1 VPYLVPLPMMF
12 LQVFTSFIQTLVFIM
27 LTMMYISGSLEEA
40 HWYSKLHG
48 GFCLMK
54 KLVISGLMTI
64 AVSLCAGLAFAAD
77 VSAAGAG
84 IAQWTVLAAG
94 LAIGLGAIGSGI
106 GMGTAI
112 GGACEG
118 TSRNPEAGGKIT
130 TTMII
135 GLAMIES
142 LTIYAL
148 VIALLLLF
156 ANPYAKLI
164 TG

>member
-1 VPYLVPLPMMF
+1 MRKTFIAALVVLA
-12 LQVFTSFIQTLVFIM
+12 VTL
-27 LTMMYISGSLEEA
+27 LSG
-40 HWYSKLHG
+40 
-48 GFCLMK
+48 
-54 KLVISGLMTI
+54 V
-64 AVSLCAGLAFAAD
+64 AFAAEEGM
-77 VSAAGAG
+77 AGVLMY
-84 IAQWTVLAAG
+84 TVLGAG

-118 TSRNPEAGGKIT
+118 TSRNPEAGGRIL

-148 VIALLLLF
+148 VIALILLF
-156 ANPYAKLI
+156 GNPYA
-164 TG
+164 G

>member
-1 VPYLVPLPMMF
+1 MKRKLVTGLMM
-12 LQVFTSFIQTLVFIM
+12 LGICL
-27 LTMMYISGSLEEA
+27 ISG
-40 HWYSKLHG
+40 
-48 GFCLMK
+48 
-54 KLVISGLMTI
+54 V
-64 AVSLCAGLAFAAD
+64 AFAAD
-77 VSAAGAG
+77 APGGAG
-84 IAQWTVLAAG
+84 IVSMTVLAAG

-118 TSRNPEAGGKIT
+118 TSRNPEAGGRIL

-148 VIALLLLF
+148 VVALLLLF
-156 ANPYAKLI
+156 ANPYRALM
-164 TG
+164 G

>member
-1 VPYLVPLPMMF
+1 
-12 LQVFTSFIQTLVFIM
+12 M
-27 LTMMYISGSLEEA
+27 LSM
-40 HWYSKLHG
+40 
-48 GFCLMK
+48 
-54 KLVISGLMTI
+54 
-64 AVSLCAGLAFAAD
+64 
-77 VSAAGAG
+77 
-84 IAQWTVLAAG
+84 TVLAAG

-118 TSRNPEAGGKIT
+118 TSRNPEAGGKIL

-148 VIALLLLF
+148 VVALLLLF
-156 ANPYAKLI
+156 ANPYAK
-164 TG
+164 

>member
-1 VPYLVPLPMMF
+1 MRRVVITALMM
-12 LQVFTSFIQTLVFIM
+12 LGMSLIATVALAQT
-27 LTMMYISGSLEEA
+27 GDPRA
-40 HWYSKLHG
+40 
-48 GFCLMK
+48 
-54 KLVISGLMTI
+54 
-64 AVSLCAGLAFAAD
+64 AV
-77 VSAAGAG
+77 V
-84 IAQWTVLAAG
+84 QYTVLAAG

-118 TSRNPEAGGKIT
+118 TSRNPEAGGRIL

-148 VIALLLLF
+148 VIALILMF
-156 ANPYAKLI
+156 GNPYIK
-164 TG
+164 

>member
-1 VPYLVPLPMMF
+1 
-12 LQVFTSFIQTLVFIM
+12 
-27 LTMMYISGSLEEA
+27 
-40 HWYSKLHG
+40 
-48 GFCLMK
+48 MK
-54 KLVISGLMTI
+54 KVIVFSFLTLI
-64 AVSLCAGLAFAAD
+64 ICLCASVAFAAD
-77 VSAAGAG
+77 GDKTP
-84 IAQWTVLAAG
+84 ILQYTVLAAG

-118 TSRNPEAGGKIT
+118 TSRNPEAGGRIL

-148 VIALLLLF
+148 VVALLLLF
-156 ANPYAKLI
+156 ANPYA
-164 TG
+164 

>member
-1 VPYLVPLPMMF
+1 MKRIIIAGLV
-12 LQVFTSFIQTLVFIM
+12 IIAITLV
-27 LTMMYISGSLEEA
+27 
-40 HWYSKLHG
+40 
-48 GFCLMK
+48 
-54 KLVISGLMTI
+54 
-64 AVSLCAGLAFAAD
+64 
-77 VSAAGAG
+77 AG
-84 IAQWTVLAAG
+84 IVLAAEAPPGKAPILQYTVLAAG

-118 TSRNPEAGGKIT
+118 TSRNPEAGGRIL

-148 VIALLLLF
+148 VVALILLF
-156 ANPYAKLI
+156 ANPYA
-164 TG
+164 

>member
-1 VPYLVPLPMMF
+1 MKKVMTVALMMF
-12 LQVFTSFIQTLVFIM
+12 GITL
-27 LTMMYISGSLEEA
+27 IST
-40 HWYSKLHG
+40 
-48 GFCLMK
+48 
-54 KLVISGLMTI
+54 V
-64 AVSLCAGLAFAAD
+64 AFASDANPA
-77 VSAAGAG
+77 VV
-84 IAQWTVLAAG
+84 QFTVLAAG

-118 TSRNPEAGGKIT
+118 TSRNPEAGGKIL

-148 VIALLLLF
+148 VVALILMF
-156 ANPYAKLI
+156 GNPY

>member
-1 VPYLVPLPMMF
+1 MKRGLITAVL
-12 LQVFTSFIQTLVFIM
+12 M
-27 LTMMYISGSLEEA
+27 LLI
-40 HWYSKLHG
+40 
-48 GFCLMK
+48 CLFA
-54 KLVISGLMTI
+54 S
-64 AVSLCAGLAFAAD
+64 AAFAAED
-77 VSAAGAG
+77 MGKGG
-84 IAQWTVLAAG
+84 ILSMTVLAAG

-118 TSRNPEAGGKIT
+118 TSRNPEAGGKIL

-148 VIALLLLF
+148 VVALLLLF
-156 ANPYAKLI
+156 ANPYAK
-164 TG
+164 

>member
-1 VPYLVPLPMMF
+1 
-12 LQVFTSFIQTLVFIM
+12 
-27 LTMMYISGSLEEA
+27 
-40 HWYSKLHG
+40 
-48 GFCLMK
+48 MK
-54 KLVISGLMTI
+54 RAVVAGLMMLAICLI
-64 AVSLCAGLAFAAD
+64 AGVVFAAE
-77 VSAAGAG
+77 AGDGKGAVL
-84 IAQWTVLAAG
+84 QFTVLAAG

-118 TSRNPEAGGKIT
+118 TSRNPEAGGKIL

-148 VIALLLLF
+148 VIALILMF
-156 ANPYAKLI
+156 GNPYVK
-164 TG
+164 

>member
-1 VPYLVPLPMMF
+1 MKR
-12 LQVFTSFIQTLVFIM
+12 TFIAG
-27 LTMMYISGSLEEA
+27 LTMLAITL
-40 HWYSKLHG
+40 
-48 GFCLMK
+48 F
-54 KLVISGLMTI
+54 
-64 AVSLCAGLAFAAD
+64 AGLAFAAEITAT
-77 VSAAGAG
+77 SAGV
-84 IAQWTVLAAG
+84 IQWTVLAAG

-118 TSRNPEAGGKIT
+118 TSRNPEAGGRIL

-148 VIALLLLF
+148 VIALILLF
-156 ANPYAKLI
+156 GNPFLK
-164 TG
+164 

>member
-1 VPYLVPLPMMF
+1 
-12 LQVFTSFIQTLVFIM
+12 
-27 LTMMYISGSLEEA
+27 
-40 HWYSKLHG
+40 
-48 GFCLMK
+48 MK
-54 KLVISGLMTI
+54 RKLVAGLMMLGICLI
-64 AVSLCAGLAFAAD
+64 ASVAFAAD
-77 VSAAGAG
+77 DAAG
-84 IAQWTVLAAG
+84 IKSMTVLAAG

-118 TSRNPEAGGKIT
+118 TSRNPEAGGRIL

-148 VIALLLLF
+148 VVALLLLF
-156 ANPYAKLI
+156 ANPYTAAH
-164 TG
+164 

>member
-1 VPYLVPLPMMF
+1 MKRVVLAGL
-12 LQVFTSFIQTLVFIM
+12 IM
-27 LTMMYISGSLEEA
+27 LAITLFASVALAEA
-40 HWYSKLHG
+40 GDAKAA
-48 GFCLMK
+48 
-54 KLVISGLMTI
+54 VI
-64 AVSLCAGLAFAAD
+64 
-77 VSAAGAG
+77 
-84 IAQWTVLAAG
+84 QYTVLAAG

-118 TSRNPEAGGKIT
+118 TSRNPEAGGRIL

-148 VIALLLLF
+148 VIALILMF
-156 ANPYAKLI
+156 GNPYIK
-164 TG
+164 

>member
-1 VPYLVPLPMMF
+1 MRR
-12 LQVFTSFIQTLVFIM
+12 II
-27 LTMMYISGSLEEA
+27 I
-40 HWYSKLHG
+40 
-48 GFCLMK
+48 
-54 KLVISGLMTI
+54 
-64 AVSLCAGLAFAAD
+64 AGLVMLAVTLLAGVVFAAED
-77 VSAAGAG
+77 VPAGRAS
-84 IAQWTVLAAG
+84 ILQYAVLAAG

-118 TSRNPEAGGKIT
+118 TSRNPEAGGRIM

-148 VIALLLLF
+148 VIAIVLLF
-156 ANPYAKLI
+156 VRPGISL
-164 TG
+164 

>member
-1 VPYLVPLPMMF
+1 MR
-12 LQVFTSFIQTLVFIM
+12 
-27 LTMMYISGSLEEA
+27 
-40 HWYSKLHG
+40 
-48 GFCLMK
+48 K
-54 KLVISGLMTI
+54 KLII
-64 AVSLCAGLAFAAD
+64 AGL
-77 VSAAGAG
+77 
-84 IAQWTVLAAG
+84 TVLALTLLTGVALAAEGGGDKTPILQYTVLGAG

-118 TSRNPEAGGKIT
+118 TSRNPEAGGRIL

-148 VIALLLLF
+148 VVALLLLF
-156 ANPYAKLI
+156 ANPYA
-164 TG
+164 

>member
-1 VPYLVPLPMMF
+1 MKR
-12 LQVFTSFIQTLVFIM
+12 TFIAG
-27 LTMMYISGSLEEA
+27 LTMLAITL
-40 HWYSKLHG
+40 
-48 GFCLMK
+48 F
-54 KLVISGLMTI
+54 
-64 AVSLCAGLAFAAD
+64 AGLAFAAEITA
-77 VSAAGAG
+77 VNAGVY
-84 IAQWTVLAAG
+84 QWTLLAAG

-118 TSRNPEAGGKIT
+118 TSRNPEAGGRIL

-148 VIALLLLF
+148 VVALILMF
-156 ANPYAKLI
+156 GNPY

>member
-1 VPYLVPLPMMF
+1 MRRVVITGLVMLAITLF
-12 LQVFTSFIQTLVFIM
+12 ATVALADAGDAKAAIIQ
-27 LTMMYISGSLEEA
+27 Y
-40 HWYSKLHG
+40 
-48 GFCLMK
+48 
-54 KLVISGLMTI
+54 
-64 AVSLCAGLAFAAD
+64 
-77 VSAAGAG
+77 
-84 IAQWTVLAAG
+84 TVLAAG

-118 TSRNPEAGGKIT
+118 TSRNPEAGGRIM

-156 ANPYAKLI
+156 VRPGAA
-164 TG
+164 

>member
-1 VPYLVPLPMMF
+1 
-12 LQVFTSFIQTLVFIM
+12 
-27 LTMMYISGSLEEA
+27 
-40 HWYSKLHG
+40 
-48 GFCLMK
+48 MK
-54 KLVISGLMTI
+54 KLVIAGLMTI
-64 AVSLCAGLAFAAD
+64 ALSLCASFAFAAD
-77 VSAAGAG
+77 LSVAGAG
-84 IAQWTVLAAG
+84 VIQWTVLGAG

-118 TSRNPEAGGKIT
+118 TSRNPEAGGRIL

-148 VIALLLLF
+148 VVALILLF
-156 ANPYAKLI
+156 GNPYAKFL
-164 TG
+164 GA

>member
-1 VPYLVPLPMMF
+1 M
-12 LQVFTSFIQTLVFIM
+12 
-27 LTMMYISGSLEEA
+27 
-40 HWYSKLHG
+40 K
-48 GFCLMK
+48 K
-54 KLVISGLMTI
+54 KLVIAGLVVI
-64 AVSLCAGLAFAAD
+64 ALTVFAGLALAAEGD
-77 VSAAGAG
+77 KTP
-84 IAQWTVLAAG
+84 ILQYTVLGAG

-118 TSRNPEAGGKIT
+118 TSRNPEAGGRIL

-156 ANPYAKLI
+156 ANPYA
-164 TG
+164 

>member
-1 VPYLVPLPMMF
+1 
-12 LQVFTSFIQTLVFIM
+12 
-27 LTMMYISGSLEEA
+27 
-40 HWYSKLHG
+40 
-48 GFCLMK
+48 MK
-54 KLVISGLMTI
+54 RAFVTGLMILAITMI
-64 AVSLCAGLAFAAD
+64 ASVVFAA
-77 VSAAGAG
+77 GG
-84 IAQWTVLAAG
+84 PEKMPILQWSVLAAG

-118 TSRNPEAGGKIT
+118 TSRNPEAGGRIL

-148 VIALLLLF
+148 VIALILLF
-156 ANPYAKLI
+156 GNPYAA
-164 TG
+164 

>member
-1 VPYLVPLPMMF
+1 
-12 LQVFTSFIQTLVFIM
+12 
-27 LTMMYISGSLEEA
+27 
-40 HWYSKLHG
+40 
-48 GFCLMK
+48 MK
-54 KLVISGLMTI
+54 RVVVAGLMTI
-64 AVSLCAGLAFAAD
+64 AISLTAGIAFAAD
-77 VSAAGAG
+77 LNAAAASVVSY
-84 IAQWTVLAAG
+84 TVLAAG

-118 TSRNPEAGGKIT
+118 TSRNPEAGGRIL

-148 VIALLLLF
+148 VVALILLF
-156 ANPYAKLI
+156 GNPYARLL
-164 TG
+164 GA

>member
-1 VPYLVPLPMMF
+1 MKRLVTALMI
-12 LQVFTSFIQTLVFIM
+12 LGVTLFASV
-27 LTMMYISGSLEEA
+27 
-40 HWYSKLHG
+40 
-48 GFCLMK
+48 
-54 KLVISGLMTI
+54 
-64 AVSLCAGLAFAAD
+64 AFAAD
-77 VSAAGAG
+77 ANPGVL
-84 IAQWTVLAAG
+84 QFTVLAAG

-118 TSRNPEAGGKIT
+118 TSRNPEAGGKIL

-148 VIALLLLF
+148 VVALILMF
-156 ANPYAKLI
+156 GNPYVK
-164 TG
+164 

>member
-1 VPYLVPLPMMF
+1 
-12 LQVFTSFIQTLVFIM
+12 
-27 LTMMYISGSLEEA
+27 
-40 HWYSKLHG
+40 
-48 GFCLMK
+48 MK
-54 KLVISGLMTI
+54 KLIV
-64 AVSLCAGLAFAAD
+64 AGLVMIALSLF
-77 VSAAGAG
+77 AG
-84 IAQWTVLAAG
+84 IAFAQQADTGKTPILMYTVLAAG

-118 TSRNPEAGGKIT
+118 TSRNPEAGGRIL

-148 VIALLLLF
+148 VVALILLF
-156 ANPYAKLI
+156 ANPYA
-164 TG
+164 

>member
-1 VPYLVPLPMMF
+1 MKKVFMLGLVIIANLV
-12 LQVFTSFIQTLVFIM
+12 LAGLVF
-27 LTMMYISGSLEEA
+27 
-40 HWYSKLHG
+40 
-48 GFCLMK
+48 
-54 KLVISGLMTI
+54 
-64 AVSLCAGLAFAAD
+64 AAE
-77 VSAAGAG
+77 AAGG
-84 IAQWTVLAAG
+84 KVGVMQYTVLAAG

-118 TSRNPEAGGKIT
+118 TSRNPEAGGRIL

-148 VIALLLLF
+148 VVALILMF
-156 ANPYAKLI
+156 GNPY

>member
-1 VPYLVPLPMMF
+1 MRKRMI
-12 LQVFTSFIQTLVFIM
+12 T
-27 LTMMYISGSLEEA
+27 A
-40 HWYSKLHG
+40 
-48 GFCLMK
+48 
-54 KLVISGLMTI
+54 GLMTL
-64 AVSLCAGLAFAAD
+64 ALTMVAGIAFAAE
-77 VSAAGAG
+77 GGNPG
-84 IAQWTVLAAG
+84 IAIYSCLGAG

-118 TSRNPEAGGKIT
+118 TSRNPEAGGRIM

-148 VIALLLLF
+148 VIALILLYGKPF
-156 ANPYAKLI
+156 GA
-164 TG
+164 GM

>member
-1 VPYLVPLPMMF
+1 
-12 LQVFTSFIQTLVFIM
+12 
-27 LTMMYISGSLEEA
+27 
-40 HWYSKLHG
+40 
-48 GFCLMK
+48 MK
-54 KLVISGLMTI
+54 KTVIVGLMMLAI
-64 AVSLCAGLAFAAD
+64 ALIAGVAMAAEG
-77 VSAAGAG
+77 GADKTP
-84 IAQWTVLAAG
+84 IIQYTVLAAG

-118 TSRNPEAGGKIT
+118 TSRNPEAGGRIL

-148 VIALLLLF
+148 VVALILMF
-156 ANPYAKLI
+156 GNPYV
-164 TG
+164 G

>member
-1 VPYLVPLPMMF
+1 MKKA
-12 LQVFTSFIQTLVFIM
+12 LVFSI
-27 LTMMYISGSLEEA
+27 LTLII
-40 HWYSKLHG
+40 
-48 GFCLMK
+48 CLFAT
-54 KLVISGLMTI
+54 V
-64 AVSLCAGLAFAAD
+64 AFAAAEGGD
-77 VSAAGAG
+77 KTP
-84 IAQWTVLAAG
+84 ILQYTVLAAG

-118 TSRNPEAGGKIT
+118 TSRNPEAGGRIL

-148 VIALLLLF
+148 VVALLLLF
-156 ANPYAKLI
+156 ANPYA
-164 TG
+164 GA

>member
-1 VPYLVPLPMMF
+1 MKRIIVTGLIMMA
-12 LQVFTSFIQTLVFIM
+12 LAL
-27 LTMMYISGSLEEA
+27 LSG
-40 HWYSKLHG
+40 
-48 GFCLMK
+48 
-54 KLVISGLMTI
+54 V
-64 AVSLCAGLAFAAD
+64 AFAAD
-77 VSAAGAG
+77 LNPAAAGV
-84 IAQWTVLAAG
+84 IQWTVLGAG

-118 TSRNPEAGGKIT
+118 TSRNPEAGGRIL

-148 VIALLLLF
+148 VIALILLF
-156 ANPYAKLI
+156 GNPYGRFLA
-164 TG
+164 

>member
-1 VPYLVPLPMMF
+1 
-12 LQVFTSFIQTLVFIM
+12 
-27 LTMMYISGSLEEA
+27 
-40 HWYSKLHG
+40 
-48 GFCLMK
+48 MK
-54 KLVISGLMTI
+54 RALITGLMMLGITLI
-64 AVSLCAGLAFAAD
+64 ASVAFAAEANPA
-77 VSAAGAG
+77 VV
-84 IAQWTVLAAG
+84 QFTVLAAG

-118 TSRNPEAGGKIT
+118 TSRNPEAGGRIL

-148 VIALLLLF
+148 VIALILMF
-156 ANPYAKLI
+156 GNPYIGK
-164 TG
+164 

>member
-1 VPYLVPLPMMF
+1 MKRKLVAGLMMF
-12 LQVFTSFIQTLVFIM
+12 GI
-27 LTMMYISGSLEEA
+27 
-40 HWYSKLHG
+40 
-48 GFCLMK
+48 CL
-54 KLVISGLMTI
+54 LAS
-64 AVSLCAGLAFAAD
+64 SAFAAEG
-77 VSAAGAG
+77 GAS
-84 IAQWTVLAAG
+84 IASMTVLAAG

-118 TSRNPEAGGKIT
+118 TSRNPEAGGRIL

-148 VIALLLLF
+148 VVALLLLF
-156 ANPYAKLI
+156 ANPYKALM
-164 TG
+164 G

>member
-1 VPYLVPLPMMF
+1 
-12 LQVFTSFIQTLVFIM
+12 
-27 LTMMYISGSLEEA
+27 
-40 HWYSKLHG
+40 
-48 GFCLMK
+48 MK
-54 KLVISGLMTI
+54 KVFAAGLLVLGLT
-64 AVSLCAGLAFAAD
+64 LCASVVFAAD
-77 VSAAGAG
+77 KDFIPVM
-84 IAQWTVLAAG
+84 QWTVLGAG

-118 TSRNPEAGGKIT
+118 TSRNPEAGGSILK
-130 TTMII
+130 TMII

-148 VIALLLLF
+148 VVALLLMF
-156 ANPYAKLI
+156 SNPY

>member
-1 VPYLVPLPMMF
+1 
-12 LQVFTSFIQTLVFIM
+12 
-27 LTMMYISGSLEEA
+27 
-40 HWYSKLHG
+40 
-48 GFCLMK
+48 MK
-54 KLVISGLMTI
+54 KMTVVGLLTLFI
-64 AVSLCAGLAFAAD
+64 TLFATLAFASGSEI
-77 VSAAGAG
+77 V
-84 IAQWTVLAAG
+84 IQYTVLAAG

-118 TSRNPEAGGKIT
+118 TSRNPEAGGRIL

-148 VIALLLLF
+148 VIALILLF
-156 ANPYAKLI
+156 GNPYI
-164 TG
+164 TT

>member
-1 VPYLVPLPMMF
+1 MRRV
-12 LQVFTSFIQTLVFIM
+12 
-27 LTMMYISGSLEEA
+27 
-40 HWYSKLHG
+40 
-48 GFCLMK
+48 
-54 KLVISGLMTI
+54 VIAGLMMMAVCMI
-64 AVSLCAGLAFAAD
+64 AGVALAAD
-77 VSAAGAG
+77 APEGRAG
-84 IAQWTVLAAG
+84 IIQYTALAAG

-118 TSRNPEAGGKIT
+118 TSRNPEAGGRIM

-148 VIALLLLF
+148 VVALLLLF
-156 ANPYAKLI
+156 VRPGAA
-164 TG
+164 

>member
-1 VPYLVPLPMMF
+1 
-12 LQVFTSFIQTLVFIM
+12 
-27 LTMMYISGSLEEA
+27 
-40 HWYSKLHG
+40 
-48 GFCLMK
+48 MK
-54 KLVISGLMTI
+54 KLVIAGLMTI
-64 AVSLCAGLAFAAD
+64 AVSLCASLAFAAEL
-77 VSAAGAG
+77 SAAAAG

-164 TG
+164 SG

>member
-1 VPYLVPLPMMF
+1 MIIAGLLT
-12 LQVFTSFIQTLVFIM
+12 LGLTLV
-27 LTMMYISGSLEEA
+27 
-40 HWYSKLHG
+40 
-48 GFCLMK
+48 
-54 KLVISGLMTI
+54 
-64 AVSLCAGLAFAAD
+64 
-77 VSAAGAG
+77 AG
-84 IAQWTVLAAG
+84 IACAAEGGNPGIAVYSCLGAG

-118 TSRNPEAGGKIT
+118 TSRNPEAGGRIM

-148 VIALLLLF
+148 VVALILLYGKPF
-156 ANPYAKLI
+156 G
-164 TG
+164 TGM

>member
-1 VPYLVPLPMMF
+1 MRRVVITALMM
-12 LQVFTSFIQTLVFIM
+12 LG
-27 LTMMYISGSLEEA
+27 ISL
-40 HWYSKLHG
+40 
-48 GFCLMK
+48 
-54 KLVISGLMTI
+54 I
-64 AVSLCAGLAFAAD
+64 ASVALAQAGDPRAA
-77 VSAAGAG
+77 VV
-84 IAQWTVLAAG
+84 QYTVLAAG

-118 TSRNPEAGGKIT
+118 TSRNPEAGGRIL

-148 VIALLLLF
+148 VIALILMF
-156 ANPYAKLI
+156 GNPYIK
-164 TG
+164 

>member
-1 VPYLVPLPMMF
+1 MKR
-12 LQVFTSFIQTLVFIM
+12 TLI
-27 LTMMYISGSLEEA
+27 A
-40 HWYSKLHG
+40 
-48 GFCLMK
+48 
-54 KLVISGLMTI
+54 GLMMLAICLLAT
-64 AVSLCAGLAFAAD
+64 VAFAAEAGGGT
-77 VSAAGAG
+77 AA
-84 IAQWTVLAAG
+84 IAQYTVLAAG

-118 TSRNPEAGGKIT
+118 TSRNPEAGGRIL

-148 VIALLLLF
+148 VIALILLF
-156 ANPYAKLI
+156 GNPYVK
-164 TG
+164 